1 MPGAGPPPCMIA
13 KRKRFCPSV
22 GGWGSARTIVRR
34 VRRAE
39 PKPRP
44 RRAIASAYWPLLTHS
59 ATLRVWSTHCIS
71 GWRVTRLSF
80 IPMSWGSL
88 PGGDESSSST
98 AAWPSSVLT

>member
-1 MPGAGPPPCMIA
+1 MTA

-34 VRRAE
+34 VRSAE

-44 RRAIASAYWPLLTHS
+44 RSVIASAYWPLLTHS

-88 PGGDESSSST
+88 PGGEESSSST
-98 AAWPSSVLT
+98 AAWPRRVLM